1 MNNSFDIE
9 EVVNTVN
16 TKLNNGASISSI
28 ERELKLGKDTLR
40 KRLNRAGYKF
50 DKESKQFIL
59 GDNIEDK
66 NISKPSNNKTLNSK
80 QKSDLNT
87 AKTKVELNCNSDVT
101 QNDVEPKCNS
111 TVTQNENIEP
121 DCNSSVTQNEVKPE
135 CNSSVTQNA
144 KVEPKCNLNVTQDNT
159 ESLSEKEIEN
169 KEEEIP
175 ELLFI
180 KNNLETLQKIVE
192 EYNLKEK
199 SKNIKYKKDKT
210 KVISRSFRG
219 YKNVFDDFSEF
230 CKKKELNQKEAV
242 SDALALFMKLN
253 R

>member
-1 MNNSFDIE
+1 MNNSINIE

-16 TKLNNGASISSI
+16 IKLNNGASISSI

-50 DKESKQFIL
+50 DKESKQFISE
-59 GDNIEDK
+59 DNFKDTTL
-66 NISKPSNNKTLNSK
+66 NKPSNNKTLSDKDKN
-80 QKSDLNT
+80 DLNV
-87 AKTKVELNCNSDVT
+87 AETKAELNCNSDVT
-101 QNDVEPKCNS
+101 QNNVEPQCNL
-111 TVTQNENIEP
+111 TVTQTANTEP
-121 DCNSSVTQNEVKPE
+121 DCNSNVTHIEVKPKCNSDVTQNNK
-135 CNSSVTQNA
+135 S
-144 KVEPKCNLNVTQDNT
+144 LN
-159 ESLSEKEIEN
+159 EKEIEN

-180 KNNLETLQKIVE
+180 KDNLNTLRKIIE
-192 EYNLKEK
+192 NYELKEK
-199 SKNIKYKKDKT
+199 SQNIKYKKDKT

-242 SDALALFMKLN
+242 SDALILFMKLN
-253 R
+253 K